1 MTRVSSGTLTVVV
14 FAILAGLMGAYVVRQ
29 RLVQPQPALGPL
41 EAGPNDIVVPVAA
54 TDLQPGQMLTINDIA
69 LVKMT
74 PENFAKSPY
83 VKLAYMRNTEQIAE
97 RVLKAPVKRGDAFVT
112 DSFYPDGAGPGIAEM
127 LDAGYRAVTIPIEH
141 ISAVQGFAR
150 PGTFVDVLFRS
161 RAEEERP
168 EVTITLLERVKVLAV
183 NQNTLSEQTVE
194 LDNGGTVTLAVTP
207 IQAKALKVVEGRGEL
222 SLTLRNPNDEL
233 DFLPVDLN
241 RGEKMQGIAGGN
253 NPDDAKLHPVKR
265 VHLADEGDD
274 TPWWMGMER
283 ITQGTDQISLDDLL
297 NIPPKPKPARML
309 IYRGAAKEVVT
320 FDEEYNS
327 RSDPLPE
334 MIRVPV
340 ERPFVRDRSS
350 DPDQFNPKVRTVN
363 FGNVPVNI
371 GG

>member
-29 RLVQPQPALGPL
+29 RLQQPQPALGPL

-54 TDLQPGQMLTINDIA
+54 TDLQPGQMLTVNDIA

-74 PENFAKSPY
+74 PEMFAKSQY
-83 VKLAYMRNTEQIAE
+83 VKLAYMRNSEQIAK
-97 RVLKAPVKRGDAFVT
+97 RVLKAPVKRGAAFVT

-168 EVTITLLERVKVLAV
+168 EVTITLLERVKVMAV
-183 NQNTLSEQTVE
+183 NQNTLSEHSVE
-194 LDNGGTVTLAVTP
+194 LDMGGSVTLAVTP

-241 RGEKMQGIAGGN
+241 QGEKMQGFANGN
-253 NPDDAKLHPVKR
+253 NPADANLHPVKKI
-265 VHLADEGDD
+265 HLANADNE

-297 NIPPKPKPARML
+297 NIPPKPKPARMQ
-309 IYRGAAKEVVT
+309 IYRGSVKEVVT
-320 FDEEYNS
+320 FDDEYNS
-327 RSDPLPE
+327 SSDPPSE

-340 ERPFVRDRSS
+340 ERPFVRGKSS
-350 DPDQFNPKVRTVN
+350 DPTNSNPKVRTVQ
-363 FGNVPVNI
+363 FGNVPVNV

>member
-1 MTRVSSGTLTVVV
+1 
-14 FAILAGLMGAYVVRQ
+14 
-29 RLVQPQPALGPL
+29 
-41 EAGPNDIVVPVAA
+41 
-54 TDLQPGQMLTINDIA
+54 
-69 LVKMT
+69 
-74 PENFAKSPY
+74 
-83 VKLAYMRNTEQIAE
+83 
-97 RVLKAPVKRGDAFVT
+97 
-112 DSFYPDGAGPGIAEM
+112 M

-183 NQNTLSEQTVE
+183 NQNTLSEQNVE

-207 IQAKALKVVEGRGEL
+207 IQAKALKVVEDRGEL
-222 SLTLRNPNDEL
+222 SLTLRNPDDEL

-241 RGEKMQGIAGGN
+241 RGEKMQGIAKGIDPG
-253 NPDDAKLHPVKR
+253 DANLHPVKK
-265 VHLADEGDD
+265 VHLADEGDEM
-274 TPWWMGMER
+274 PWWMGMER

-297 NIPPKPKPARML
+297 NIPPKPKPARMM
-309 IYRGAAKEVVT
+309 IYRGSVKEVVT

-327 RSDPLPE
+327 SSDPFPE

-350 DPDQFNPKVRTVN
+350 DPNQFNPKVRTVQ